1 MRTLNDI
8 IEDLEKEYYFTP
20 GMDLKL
26 YSRKKLTP
34 REKRKIRGKRPKILQ
49 KSGSG
54 MMKRDSRNSP
64 PIRIIRNFLPRNPPR
79 IRTGIEDI
87 KDEKHFMNWFE
98 SKYDFLEDLPDG
110 VYFAQK
116 SMGRKGF
123 SWLFAFR
130 IKSGSIVRN
139 SWKKKSNGKARDRP
153 SQYLALP
160 YFFYERSKWEV

>member
-1 MRTLNDI
+1 MRKLNDI
-8 IEDLEKEYYFTP
+8 LEDLEKEYYFTP
-20 GMDLKL
+20 GMHVKL
-26 YSRKKLTP
+26 YSRKNLSSKD
-34 REKRKIRGKRPKILQ
+34 KRKIRAKRPSILDEA
-49 KSGSG
+49 GSG
-54 MMKRDSRNSP
+54 MMKRDSKNSE
-64 PIRIIRNFLPRNPPR
+64 PIRILRNFLPRNPPR

-87 KDEKHFMNWFE
+87 KNYKQFLDWFE
-98 SKYDFLEDLPDG
+98 DKYDFIEELPDG

-130 IKSGSIVRN
+130 IKQGRIVRK

-160 YFFYERSKWEV
+160 YYFYERNKWEV